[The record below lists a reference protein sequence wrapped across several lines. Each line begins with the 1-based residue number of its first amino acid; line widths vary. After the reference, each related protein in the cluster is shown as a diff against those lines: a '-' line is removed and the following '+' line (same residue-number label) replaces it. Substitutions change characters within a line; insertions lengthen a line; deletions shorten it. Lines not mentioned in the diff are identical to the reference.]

1 MNTTITASPD
11 EPDDSAEA
19 IARLLNRQAALK
31 HRVEKSM
38 PPLPA
43 TTESETLQRQILDAE
58 SKKMLVNEELAAA
71 LRDALD
77 KQPEETET
85 RINDRLTVIADRF
98 DSTVAHAE
106 QSIRDAM
113 PRCNEAGVRYLI
125 HIYGLLLL
133 LVVMGGFIFLV
144 FTHR

>member
-1 MNTTITASPD
+1 MNTTAIASPD

-38 PPLPA
+38 PPPPA
-43 TTESETLQRQILDAE
+43 TTQSETLQRQVLDAE
-58 SKKMLVNEELAAA
+58 SKKMLVNEELATA
-71 LRDALD
+71 LREALD
-77 KQPEETET
+77 KQPDEIET

-106 QSIRDAM
+106 KSICNAM
-113 PRCNEAGVRYLI
+113 PRCNEAGLRYLI
-125 HIYGLLLL
+125 HSYGLLVL
-133 LVVMGGFIFLV
+133 LVLMGGFLFLV